1 MFDGEVLQLIWALV
15 VVAAVL
21 ALAYLFTRYIAGRT
35 AGGASLGRF
44 KDRPM
49 KLLAQLPVGREQKVL
64 LIQAGEQYY
73 LLGAAQG
80 GVTLL
85 DKLSAEEMEKLRKS
99 DESDTGPGEKMG
111 FQEALKKVLE
121 QRNGQRRS

>member
-1 MFDGEVLQLIWALV
+1 
-15 VVAAVL
+15 
-21 ALAYLFTRYIAGRT
+21 
-35 AGGASLGRF
+35 
-44 KDRPM
+44 M